1 MDDMDDIHLLRV
13 GVSHSCHHDAMDDMS
28 DMSFALG
35 ARASHLIIASDG
47 SGGPGLPRGECH
59 LHDGVGAVHPGASL
73 RRCARTP
80 VDRRYQNIRG

>member
-1 MDDMDDIHLLRV
+1 MDDIHLLRV

-47 SGGPGLPRGECH
+47 DGDGDAPRPPRG
-59 LHDGVGAVHPGASL
+59 GASSIMAYRGL
-73 RRCARTP
+73 HPRASHLVRARTP